1 MLLHFQRRGMIAVFN
16 TGHWED
22 TEVKESGCRD
32 TVPVCTLLP
41 MQHQW
46 EQYFYHR
53 FLKTAA
59 PHQWKMSS
67 FLMTFLLKLDYASE
81 KVLMCLSCLTV
92 RALLSSLPSST
103 V

>member
-1 MLLHFQRRGMIAVFN
+1 MIAVFN